1 MAALEGDMLGTREVA
16 VLGGHC
22 TREVTEVAALEG
34 DMLGTR
40 ELAVLERRLQYRGA
54 LVCKVTT
61 RLGLRTSITEETLR
75 SFFVL
80 LC

>member
-1 MAALEGDMLGTREVA
+1 MAALEGDMLGTREV
-16 VLGGHC
+16 
-22 TREVTEVAALEG
+22 
-34 DMLGTR
+34 
-40 ELAVLERRLQYRGA
+40 AVLERRLQYRGA